1 VQLFGIGGNR
11 TWSGTVF
18 SILFTPIGRYAFIAA
33 LILVVLGSVY
43 FKIKADAVAEIEAAA
58 TADVLKRTQNAV
70 RAGDALNLSPDRL
83 REPDRNERD

>member
-1 VQLFGIGGNR
+1 M
-11 TWSGTVF
+11 F